1 MVSHPTTSSKRK
13 AEAPYWLTIA
23 VGVAD
28 SRARSAILAALAP
41 EVAAIDSKR
50 VTLDIKPSRKQIEFH
65 LAAHDVTALR
75 AAATSL
81 MRLYSVAEG
90 VVQETVSKNE

>member
-1 MVSHPTTSSKRK
+1 MVNRPKSSSGSKRK
-13 AEAPYWLTIA
+13 APYWLTIA
-23 VGVAD
+23 LGVPD
-28 SRARSAILAALAP
+28 SRTRSAILAALRP

-90 VVQETVSKNE
+90 VVQETVSEK

>member
-1 MVSHPTTSSKRK
+1 MVKHPTSSTSRGDRP
-13 AEAPYWLTIA
+13 PYWLTISL
-23 VGVAD
+23 GVPD
-28 SRARSAILAALAP
+28 SRTRSAILAGLTP

-50 VTLDIKPSRKQIEFH
+50 VALDIKPSRKQIEFH

-90 VVQETVSKNE
+90 VVQETVSEK

>member
-1 MVSHPTTSSKRK
+1 MVSELRASCERPSK
-13 AEAPYWLTIA
+13 APYWLKIA

-28 SRARSAILAALAP
+28 SRTRSAIMAALAP

-90 VVQETVSKNE
+90 VVQETVTKNE

>member
-1 MVSHPTTSSKRK
+1 MVNHPTSSSSRK
-13 AEAPYWLTIA
+13 GNAPYWLTIA
-23 VGVAD
+23 LGVAD
-28 SRARSAILAALAP
+28 SRTRSAILAALGP

-50 VTLDIKPSRKQIEFH
+50 VALDIKPSRKQIEFH

-90 VVQETVSKNE
+90 VVQETVSEK

>member
-1 MVSHPTTSSKRK
+1 MVSHPVTSSRRRAK
-13 AEAPYWLTIA
+13 APYWLTIA
-23 VGVAD
+23 LAVAD

-50 VTLDIKPSRKQIEFH
+50 VALDIKPSRKQIEFH

-90 VVQETVSKNE
+90 AVQETVSKK

>member
-1 MVSHPTTSSKRK
+1 MVNRSPSSAPKKRG
-13 AEAPYWLTIA
+13 PYWLTISL
-23 VGVAD
+23 GVANA
-28 SRARSAILAALAP
+28 RTRSAILAGLAP

-81 MRLYSVAEG
+81 LRLYSVAEG
-90 VVQETVSKNE
+90 VVQETVSDK

>member
-1 MVSHPTTSSKRK
+1 MVSPSTSPSSRGGKS
-13 AEAPYWLTIA
+13 PYWLTIA
-23 VGVAD
+23 LTVATP
-28 SRARSAILAALAP
+28 RTRNAILAALAP

-90 VVQETVSKNE
+90 VVQETVSEK